1 MGPGEGLVCP
11 AAHPPPWYYIHPTFF
26 LVSTGRMDDDDFG
39 GFETAETFESGDNG
53 TQHAVSPAI
62 PWAAFSAVPGMKLTQ
77 SSPPDILTDKTASS
91 AVSLPTEPSLYQA
104 DIPDPAPVPVPS
116 SVLPAVQQ
124 QVPLQLSLDN
134 PSGSP
139 LTLPEE
145 AKQAS
150 ASPKVNLA
158 LATARESE
166 IHLQQAL
173 ASLEAKLSAA
183 EEEKVRIKSDLE
195 ELMEKH
201 SMLEKDFLK
210 EKDEAESYRDRY
222 TQLQEKHKTEL
233 DEMRK
238 AGHGALSIIVEE
250 FKALMKSAVLQQQ
263 QTSEKHLEAAVQKQ
277 AHKCEDLLN
286 AQHQR
291 LLELLDTEREALEE
305 KLKEALSQQ
314 AQHQKEAQE
323 KCLQEERQKAQEAT
337 EAAVK
342 AEAAHI
348 QESLLEAVR
357 QERRRMEE
365 AHTEEK
371 GSWEAERAM
380 VAQRIHEAL
389 MEERKI
395 SKEAVKGA
403 IEEERQNGE
412 KRIKE
417 AVVKAR
423 EELMDYVK
431 EQKRLDQVTRQRN
444 LSSLELFL
452 SCAQKQLTAL
462 MEDKPVGVDSEKN

>member
-1 MGPGEGLVCP
+1 
-11 AAHPPPWYYIHPTFF
+11 
-26 LVSTGRMDDDDFG
+26 MDDDDFG

-62 PWAAFSAVPGMKLTQ
+62 PWAAFSAVPGVKLTQ

-91 AVSLPTEPSLYQA
+91 AVSLHTEPFLYQA
-104 DIPDPAPVPVPS
+104 VIPDAAPVPVPS

-145 AKQAS
+145 AKQAP
-150 ASPKVNLA
+150 ASQKVNLA
-158 LATARESE
+158 AKESE
-166 IHLQQAL
+166 IQLQQTL

-183 EEEKVRIKSDLE
+183 EEEKVQIKSDLE

-263 QTSEKHLEAAVQKQ
+263 ETSEKHLEAAVQKQ

-371 GSWEAERAM
+371 AFWEAERAM
-380 VAQRIHEAL
+380 VTQRIHEAL

-423 EELMDYVK
+423 EELMDYMK

-462 MEDKPVGVDSEKN
+462 MEDKPVGVDSEKI

>member
-1 MGPGEGLVCP
+1 
-11 AAHPPPWYYIHPTFF
+11 
-26 LVSTGRMDDDDFG
+26 MDDDDFG
-39 GFETAETFESGDNG
+39 GFETAETFESGD
-53 TQHAVSPAI
+53 VSPAI
-62 PWAAFSAVPGMKLTQ
+62 PWAAFSAVPGMTLTQ
-77 SSPPDILTDKTASS
+77 SSPPEILMDNSASS
-91 AVSLPTEPSLYQA
+91 ALSLPTEPFPYQA
-104 DIPDPAPVPVPS
+104 DIPDPAPVSVPS
-116 SVLPAVQQ
+116 TVLSAVQQ
-124 QVPLQLSLDN
+124 QVLLQLSLDN

-139 LTLPEE
+139 PALPEE
-145 AKQAS
+145 AKKAPVS
-150 ASPKVNLA
+150 LEVNLA
-158 LATARESE
+158 SSTVKESE
-166 IHLQQAL
+166 IQLQQAR

-201 SMLEKDFLK
+201 SRLENDFLK
-210 EKDEAESYRDRY
+210 EKEDEAESYRVRY

-233 DEMRK
+233 DEIRK
-238 AGHGALSIIVEE
+238 AGHEALSIIVEE
-250 FKALMKSAVLQQQ
+250 FKALMKSAVHQQQ
-263 QTSEKHLEAAVQKQ
+263 ETSEKHLEAAIQKQ

-314 AQHQKEAQE
+314 AQHQKEALE

-342 AEAAHI
+342 AETAHI
-348 QESLLEAVR
+348 QESLLEAVK

-365 AHTEEK
+365 AHTEDK
-371 GSWEAERAM
+371 ASWEAERVM
-380 VAQRIHEAL
+380 VAQALHEAL
-389 MEERKI
+389 QEERKI
-395 SKEAVKGA
+395 SKEAVKSA
-403 IEEERQNGE
+403 IEEERQNSE

-417 AVVKAR
+417 AAVKAR

-452 SCAQKQLTAL
+452 SCAQQQLTAL